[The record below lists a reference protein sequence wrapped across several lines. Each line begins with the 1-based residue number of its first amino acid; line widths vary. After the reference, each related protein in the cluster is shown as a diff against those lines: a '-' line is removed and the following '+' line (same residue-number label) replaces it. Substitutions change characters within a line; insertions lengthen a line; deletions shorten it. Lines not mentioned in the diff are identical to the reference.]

1 MIPKIIHYCWFG
13 GKEKPDS
20 VKQCIKS
27 WEKYCPDYEIK
38 EWNES
43 NFNLNANNYCREAY
57 EAKKWAF
64 VADYVRLK
72 VLEKYGGIY
81 MDTDVELVKPL
92 DKLLHYSA
100 FMCFEEKNSISI
112 GTLGSEKDSQVIK
125 DFLREYTNR
134 HFKKNDGTFDM
145 ITNLKIITPI
155 LVQKYGLTLN
165 GEKQVLNPAILVL
178 PMESFIAKDFLTGWI
193 IADDTTYAIHHY
205 EASWYSEEERQY
217 LQQHQYYARFYIKKM
232 RFIVGKLASFKVCYN
247 FYGIKGVI
255 NKILK
260 RV

>member
-13 GKEKPDS
+13 GKPKP
-20 VKQCIKS
+20 KEFNKYLES
-27 WEKYCPDYEIK
+27 WKRYCPDYEIK

-43 NFNLNANNYCREAY
+43 NFDLTENDYCREAY
-57 EAKKWAF
+57 AAKKWAF
-64 VADYVRLK
+64 VADYARLK

-81 MDTDVELVKPL
+81 MDTDVELVKSL
-92 DKLLHYSA
+92 DKLLHYNA

-125 DFLREYTNR
+125 DFLSEYTNR
-134 HFKKNDGTFDM
+134 HFKKKDGTLDM
-145 ITNLKIITPI
+145 TTNLKIITPI

-165 GEKQVLNPAILVL
+165 GEKQVLNPAILIL

-193 IADDTTYAIHHY
+193 VADDTTYAIHHY

-217 LQQHQYYARFYIKKM
+217 MQQHQYYVRLYIKRMK
-232 RFIVGKLASFKVCYN
+232 FIIGKLVSLKVCYN
-247 FYGIKGVI
+247 FYGMTGII

-260 RV
+260 HV